1 MEKVEDFWGIVRGR
15 PGILGEKTK
24 KLTLFTIPLLIAVE
38 DWNGS

>member
-1 MEKVEDFWGIVRGR
+1 MGNCSGKTGNF
-15 PGILGEKTK
+15 GEKTK